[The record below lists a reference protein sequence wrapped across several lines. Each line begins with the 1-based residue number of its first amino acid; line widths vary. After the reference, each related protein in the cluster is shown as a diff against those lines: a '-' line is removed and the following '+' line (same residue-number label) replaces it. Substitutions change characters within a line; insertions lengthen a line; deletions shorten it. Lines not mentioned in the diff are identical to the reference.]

1 MQSTA
6 KDVTAYLE
14 EVPAE
19 RKAAL
24 EQLRKLCL
32 SAKGNIHANQRP
44 PEPGAERIYLDIYT
58 KRTAR
63 ASHLAQ
69 TVSTW
74 LSVAM
79 CSNM

>member
-24 EQLRKLCL
+24 RKCFL
-32 SAKGNIHANQRP
+32 SAIHPR
-44 PEPGAERIYLDIYT
+44 
-58 KRTAR
+58 
-63 ASHLAQ
+63 HLHSLAGRC
-69 TVSTW
+69 
-74 LSVAM
+74 LG
-79 CSNM
+79 

>member
-24 EQLRKLCL
+24 VELR
-32 SAKGNIHANQRP
+32 SYVSP
-44 PEPGAERIYLDIYT
+44 P
-58 KRTAR
+58 
-63 ASHLAQ
+63 
-69 TVSTW
+69 
-74 LSVAM
+74 
-79 CSNM
+79 